1 MKATLVKKEGQWYA
15 KGDTET
21 IPVKHAVPDWM
32 DGVIG
37 DFEIVKEDEQF
48 HAICKTIDTY
58 SIIATIMGSD
68 LIENVMFGD
77 KNNEK

>member
-15 KGDTET
+15 KGETET
-21 IPVKHAVPDWM
+21 IPVKHPVPDWM

-37 DFEIVKEDEQF
+37 DFEIVEEEEQS

-58 SIIATIMGSD
+58 SIIATIMGPD
-68 LIENVMFGD
+68 LIESLMFGD
-77 KNNEK
+77 KINEK